1 MRHNHEIKHK
11 NTTNKHW
18 SFQSEVFIFGGGNDH
33 DVPTPEVPDCR
44 EMESHVGNDHQILK
58 QGEKRITCKVEDNG
72 IEVINNVKKH
82 YKWLFILTPRF
93 TVHVVLPEE
102 KSRESTARDIQY
114 QETHFPVVRLD
125 ILLGREKNYQTGK
138 EY

>member
-33 DVPTPEVPDCR
+33 DVPTAEVPDCR
-44 EMESHVGNDHQILK
+44 EMECHVGNDHQILK
-58 QGEKRITCKVEDNG
+58 QGEKCITCKVEDNG
-72 IEVINNVKKH
+72 IEVINNLKKH
-82 YKWLFILTPRF
+82 YKLPLLEQPDFIHTPRF

-114 QETHFPVVRLD
+114 
-125 ILLGREKNYQTGK
+125 
-138 EY
+138 